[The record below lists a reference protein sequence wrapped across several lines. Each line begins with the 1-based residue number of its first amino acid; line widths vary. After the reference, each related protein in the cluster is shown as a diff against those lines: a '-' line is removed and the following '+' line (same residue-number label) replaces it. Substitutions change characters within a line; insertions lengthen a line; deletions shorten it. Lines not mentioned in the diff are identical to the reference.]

1 MPPVKILFKGP
12 ILLKLALSM
21 LISRISPVLVP
32 QYANV
37 SEESIV
43 MQFIKR
49 FTCPSWQSVTKNLCF
64 IASKVHSFIALLWTV
79 MNFWGFLF
87 KNLTS

>member
-37 SEESIV
+37 SDESIV

-49 FTCPSWQSVTKNLCF
+49 FTWPS
-64 IASKVHSFIALLWTV
+64 
-79 MNFWGFLF
+79 
-87 KNLTS
+87 

>member
-12 ILLKLALSM
+12 ILLKLALSI
-21 LISRISPVLVP
+21 LISKISPVLVP

-43 MQFIKR
+43 MQFKKR
-49 FTCPSWQSVTKNLCF
+49 LIWPSWQSVTKNLCLF
-64 IASKVHSFIALLWTV
+64 GSKVHSLIALL
-79 MNFWGFLF
+79 
-87 KNLTS
+87 